1 MDPASPAAPPG
12 SLQRARNCRH
22 RATCN
27 ARLEHPCGTL
37 RRSPSRCVGAR
48 VACSCAPFL
57 GSAGPLPANRARVS
71 THRPNKET
79 MLAFLTSTIFAG
91 SAICIS
97 NIEPELQ
104 FGAKRAPSRAALSL
118 VVPVNLNALDLSDS
132 ALNWDP
138 ARGLKAHAETSSNY
152 CGCGGEGCPFCRGPA
167 SAFEDLNEA
176 LAM

>member
-1 MDPASPAAPPG
+1 MLSFLAS
-12 SLQRARNCRH
+12 
-22 RATCN
+22 T
-27 ARLEHPCGTL
+27 
-37 RRSPSRCVGAR
+37 V
-48 VACSCAPFL
+48 
-57 GSAGPLPANRARVS
+57 
-71 THRPNKET
+71 
-79 MLAFLTSTIFAG
+79 FAG

-97 NIEPELQ
+97 NVAPELQ
-104 FGAKRAPSRAALSL
+104 LGATHAPSRAALSL
-118 VVPVNLNALDLSDS
+118 AVPGNLNALDLSGS